1 MKKILFWL
9 FAAVYTIFS
18 YPFMILG
25 FVYQLVIF
33 EFNIGRRNERKFT
46 VWLNKF
52 YQKLY
57 GRKD

>member
-9 FAAVYTIFS
+9 FAVIYTILT

-33 EFNIGRRNERKFT
+33 EFVMGRDKSRKFI
-46 VWLNKF
+46 VSLNRF
-52 YQKLY
+52 YNKIY
-57 GRKD
+57 DRES